1 MPVDP
6 QVQVLLDALASAGT
20 APLHTLSP
28 REARAAYAALAQ
40 ARTGTGDVVATE
52 DHVVPGPGGDV
63 PVRVYRPEGADRPAP
78 VCVFFH
84 GGGWVIG
91 SVETHDALC
100 TALAARSGAVV
111 VSVEYRLSPEAP
123 FPAPLDDCF
132 AATRWVT
139 DHATELGVDPD
150 RLAVAGD
157 SAGGNLAAAVA
168 LRARDEGGPTIA
180 FQLLV
185 YPVVDHSFDQPSY
198 VENAEGYFLTADAM
212 RWFSGHYLGG
222 TAPTDPLAAPLHA
235 PDLTRLPPALVVTA
249 EYDPLRD
256 EGEAYGARLAEAG
269 VEATVRRHD
278 GMVHGFVS
286 MYALVDQGS
295 EALDEC
301 AAALRHALATSTTS
315 PTADVR
321 R

>member
-6 QVQVLLDALASAGT
+6 QVQLLLDALASAE
-20 APLHTLSP
+20 APPLHTLTP
-28 REARAAYAALAQ
+28 EDARAAYAALAV
-40 ARTGTGDVVATE
+40 ARTGTGDVATTE
-52 DHVVPGPGGDV
+52 DLAVPGPGGDV
-63 PVRVYRPEGADRPAP
+63 PVRVYRPGGAEAPAP

-91 SVETHDALC
+91 SIETHDALC
-100 TALAARSGAVV
+100 KALAARSGVVV

-123 FPAPLDDCF
+123 YPAPLEDCL
-132 AATRWVT
+132 AATRWVA
-139 DHATELGVDPD
+139 DNASDLGVDRG

-168 LRARDEGGPTIA
+168 IRARDEGGPGIA
-180 FQLLV
+180 FQLLL

-198 VENAEGYFLTADAM
+198 VENAEGYFRTADAM

-222 TAPTDPLAAPLHA
+222 ASPTEPLAAPLHA
-235 PDLTRLPPALVVTA
+235 PDLAGLPPALVLTA

-256 EGEAYGARLAEAG
+256 EGEAYGARLSEAG
-269 VEATVRRHD
+269 VHATVRRYD

-286 MYALVDQGS
+286 MYALIDAGS
-295 EALDEC
+295 RGLDES
-301 AAALRHALATSTTS
+301 AAALREALAVG
-315 PTADVR
+315 AAEAR